1 MYCKN
6 CGSEINSN
14 AVACPKCGCSTG
26 IKIKE
31 NGGESKKGMGVALG
45 LFLGLI
51 GLIIGV
57 CLYESDSFERKTFIK
72 GWTIGF
78 VITIVVSAIIG
89 GIYGA
94 VIGAA
99 LSGYS
104 MMLI

>member
-1 MYCKN
+1 MYCKT
-6 CGSEINSN
+6 CGNKINSN
-14 AVACPKCGCSTG
+14 AVVCPHCGCSTG
-26 IKIKE
+26 VKKSS
-31 NGGESKKGMGVALG
+31 GESKKGMGVALG
-45 LFLGLI
+45 LFMGLI

-57 CLYESDSFERKTFIK
+57 CLYESDSLERKTFIK

-94 VIGAA
+94 AIGAA